1 MSLIKRFIFSHE
13 VIYKIAMKMKNN
25 KKCRGGVKVENKG
38 YACINKDIVGHNNH
52 IYIGENTT
60 IHKSSI
66 YIRGNNN
73 KLVIEGDC
81 HIGQDCSFWIEGNDI
96 LIYIKTGTT
105 ITYGVHLCAQE
116 DNTKIVIG
124 SDCMLSNTIVI
135 RTSDSHPIY
144 DVKTNVRLNK
154 ASNVI
159 IGNHVW
165 IAPNVKIMK
174 GVMIGDNSIIGTDTI
189 VTKQIPG
196 NVLAVGHPAK
206 VVKTEIK
213 WTRERL
219 F

>member
-1 MSLIKRFIFSHE
+1 M
-13 VIYKIAMKMKNN
+13 
-25 KKCRGGVKVENKG
+25 
-38 YACINKDIVGHNNH
+38 
-52 IYIGENTT
+52 
-60 IHKSSI
+60 
-66 YIRGNNN
+66 
-73 KLVIEGDC
+73 
-81 HIGQDCSFWIEGNDI
+81 EGNDI
-96 LIYIKTGTT
+96 VIHIKGGTT
-105 ITYGVHLCAQE
+105 ITYGVHFCAQE
-116 DNTKIVIG
+116 DGTKIVIG
-124 SDCMLSNTIVI
+124 SDCMLSNTIAI

-144 DVKTNVRLNK
+144 DIKTGTRLND
-154 ASNVI
+154 ASDVI

-174 GVMIGDNSIIGTDTI
+174 GVTIGDNSIIGTDTI